1 MKLTKELRDFVEEV
15 ANAAVSE
22 ENSDVTFDDC
32 VVEYTDQIVN
42 DDYFCVV
49 CYAVYKDIVVPQSLK
64 EGLRKD

>member
-1 MKLTKELRDFVEEV
+1 MKLTKELKDFVEEV

-42 DDYFCVV
+42 DDYFSVV
-49 CYAVYKDIVVPQSLK
+49 CYAVYKGIVVPHSLK

>member
-42 DDYFCVV
+42 DDYFSVV